1 MTEVHKALREL
12 DINWKKT
19 GAYNLK
25 CRWVAPGQSSNDRA
39 LSNHG
44 SSDSLMGGSMPRV
57 SSSGRWSAEQHGVSG
72 TVTAGTKDNESGVES
87 NVLKFEVQ
95 LFKLREEKY
104 MLDLQRLEGPTYLF
118 ADLCS
123 AFLAELRVV

>member
-1 MTEVHKALREL
+1 MLREL

-19 GAYNLK
+19 GAYSLK

-57 SSSGRWSAEQHGVSG
+57 SSSGRWSTEQHGISG
-72 TVTAGTKDNESGVES
+72 IVAAGTKDNESGVES
-87 NVLKFEVQ
+87 NVLKFE
-95 LFKLREEKY
+95 
-104 MLDLQRLEGPTYLF
+104 
-118 ADLCS
+118 
-123 AFLAELRVV
+123 LRVSLQIFYEFLIS